1 MKKFTE
7 WVGAI
12 REAEERQMSEL
23 QKSYKDYFG
32 AKLNKFGAKSPA
44 DLTEE
49 QKKEFFNEIK
59 KDWEK
64 GQGAKPAGKADVEE
78 HGVKES
84 EEMNEA
90 AKDSPQ
96 ELAAF
101 IQKEEKHFAA
111 FLKPKKLSA
120 TVDGKSVI
128 IKPASGSFTI
138 TVDYAKS
145 TIDTTGKPEWP
156 ESTSYVEILEYC
168 KLTKFKV
175 NESEDVNGSE
185 EMNEASIE
193 DQIKTEA
200 ASRLAAF
207 FRVSPGVLSKFKFD
221 GKDDVSELTKALKSS
236 SNDGTKL
243 YYDAA
248 ISMTKKDL
256 GIKESEEV
264 NEAEDVNEADVKNAK
279 DFEEYAM
286 AILKKQHGDDFDEA
300 KASKTIKALSAEAEK
315 DGDWGAAVGK
325 LQNA

>member
-64 GQGAKPAGKADVEE
+64 GQGAKPAGQKDVEE

-84 EEMNEA
+84 INMNEA
-90 AKDSPQ
+90 AKDSPE

-101 IQKEEKHFAA
+101 INKEQSHFAA

-120 TVDGKSVI
+120 SVSGKVVT

-138 TVDYAKS
+138 TVDFGKS
-145 TIDTTGKPEWP
+145 AIDTTGKPAYP
-156 ESTSYVEILEYC
+156 ESVSYVEIMEYC

-175 NESEDVNGSE
+175 NESEEVNEG
-185 EMNEASIE
+185 ASIE
-193 DQIKTEA
+193 DKIKTEA
-200 ASRLAAF
+200 IERLSQF

-221 GKDDVSELTKALKSS
+221 GKDDVKALTKALNSTS
-236 SNDGTKL
+236 DEGTKL

-248 ISMTKKDL
+248 IRMSKKDL
-256 GIKESEEV
+256 GIHESEEV
-264 NEAEDVNEADVKNAK
+264 NEAEVKNAK

-300 KASKTIKALSAEAEK
+300 KAQKTIKALSTEAEK
-315 DGDWGAAVGK
+315 SGDWGAAVGK